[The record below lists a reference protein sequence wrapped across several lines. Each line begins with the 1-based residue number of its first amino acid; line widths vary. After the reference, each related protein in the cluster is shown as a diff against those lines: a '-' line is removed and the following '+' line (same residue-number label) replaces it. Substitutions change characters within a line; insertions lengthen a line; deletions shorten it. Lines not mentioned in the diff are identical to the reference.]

1 MVGFFIVVNIGTYG
15 QSSADSI
22 TISCESSRTDTT
34 NGINVTTTNAQ
45 NGQPYGE
52 NGQTFKYI
60 SSLPILSRVIIYST
74 ESFLLINISKDMVDS
89 F

>member
-52 NGQTFKYI
+52 HGQTFKYI
-60 SSLPILSRVIIYST
+60 SSLSILSRVIIYST